1 MTPKC
6 QAAINLS
13 WFFIIMPLLQQVS
26 TDQMF
31 ITHDAYDKVEYC
43 TLSFGHP
50 DKEFL
55 KVIDRMHKWR
65 PKMYSFVYVL
75 IRLTSLALK

>member
-1 MTPKC
+1 MTPKH

-13 WFFIIMPLLQQVS
+13 WFFIIPLLQQVS

-43 TLSFGHP
+43 TLSFGHL
-50 DKEFL
+50 DKNF
-55 KVIDRMHKWR
+55 
-65 PKMYSFVYVL
+65 
-75 IRLTSLALK
+75 